1 MIIGIGTRW
10 FINIT
15 ILLTFDIP
23 FVFYD
28 DIVIDREWPI
38 STLNN
43 VIAATNTDVDVTKND
58 VEITTLGSENVDEST
73 KGSTSD

>member
-1 MIIGIGTRW
+1 
-10 FINIT
+10 
-15 ILLTFDIP
+15 
-23 FVFYD
+23 
-28 DIVIDREWPI
+28 VIDREWPI

-73 KGSTSD
+73 IGSTSD